1 MWNHV
6 TIYKT
11 VTNVPPTVTILL
23 EDPDVVASSWAAVD
37 TAQVSQEVVEAPV
50 SNKPIGTQT
59 FVDSVR
65 VSGFEATE
73 MSNTP
78 GASVFYMSKSV
89 TSSMEASIV
98 AKVTTVTVSPLQ
110 LSTSQ
115 HQQDIQV
122 NTTTSTAADSNV
134 HGAFTSPYGGWN
146 GSASAGSS
154 LIGPATANNGS
165 DPIGTGAYPGTLP
178 FMSGTDVQ
186 ATLTQSQWTST
197 VTEIATVYAT
207 VPVESD
213 YGYNTAAEDHG
224 TVTSDVGDLQKR
236 QTCVWISATI
246 GGQEVGWCNN
256 WAGGSTYTFT
266 SWETTTTP
274 SFIPGIGTMTHSST
288 SAGTAA
294 TGGVTIQTSVPLSS
308 NPPPAPTATSCGEV
322 GPFQIGFDDLIPN
335 TSDDSFLGTPMIQN
349 PYNFL
354 NWGDGWGYVP
364 PPSDPFPPRSGD
376 RLAQW
381 DPTLNNTVLGSPN
394 AGSIPPGSIGAWS
407 RNSKH
412 YWFSADSAYVGCDNG
427 SRNLSEVC
435 DFVATSYRWNNATQS
450 EVVVATQHF
459 HIPPCP
465 DLVNC
470 QLTMIEFNDL
480 FYKMS
485 TLQFYANVQ
494 GQLSKFWVDS
504 INMNWY
510 DNSCEAGLAR
520 ISRQF

>member
-1 MWNHV
+1 MWNYV
-6 TIYKT
+6 TVYKT

-23 EDPDVVASSWAAVD
+23 EDPNAVASSWASID

-50 SNKPIGTQT
+50 SAKPIGTVT

-73 MSNTP
+73 PSNTP

-89 TSSMEASIV
+89 TSSMEPTIV
-98 AKVTTVTVSPLQ
+98 AKVTTVTVSPLPFA
-110 LSTSQ
+110 TS
-115 HQQDIQV
+115 HQQNIQV
-122 NTTTSTAADSNV
+122 NTTAAADSNV

-154 LIGPATANNGS
+154 LFGLATANNGS
-165 DPIGTGAYPGTLP
+165 GPIGTGAYPGTLP
-178 FMSGTDVQ
+178 PVSGTDVQ
-186 ATLTQSQWTST
+186 ATFTQLPSTST

-207 VPVESD
+207 VPFESV
-213 YGYNTAAEDHG
+213 YGYDTTAYDHG
-224 TVTSDVGDLQKR
+224 TVTPDVDDLQKR

-274 SFIPGIGTMTHSST
+274 GFIPGIGTITHAST
-288 SAGTAA
+288 STGTAA
-294 TGGVTIQTSVPLSS
+294 TGSVTIQTSVPSSS
-308 NPPPAPTATSCGEV
+308 NPPPAPTAAGCGEV

-335 TSDDSFLGTPMIQN
+335 TSNASFLGTPMIQN

-354 NWGDGWGYVP
+354 AWGDGWGYVP
-364 PPSDPFPPRSGD
+364 PPSDPFPPQSGD

-381 DPTLNNTVLGSPN
+381 DPSLNNTVMGSPN
-394 AGSIPPGSIGAWS
+394 AGSIPPGSIGAWA

-412 YWFSADSAYVGCDNG
+412 YWFSADSAFVGCDNG
-427 SRNLSEVC
+427 SRNLSQVC
-435 DFVATSYRWNNATQS
+435 DFVATAYHWDNNTQS

-470 QLTMIEFNDL
+470 QLTMVNFNYL
-480 FYKMS
+480 FYKLS

-520 ISRQF
+520 IDRQW